1 MSVLA
6 STSVAILFTISTDQW
21 TAINKRIGSVLAI
34 EGITLI
40 ISQDLPG
47 YPDLLLS
54 SKQWVASTFNGL
66 ILNSGAIAGYANTAI
81 TNFTDLNNEVKKIV
95 GNTVPLAVQEQT
107 RAVLGQLL
115 ADTSS
120 IVGNADQ
127 LAKELRI
134 FLTANKVV
142 DAEIAL
148 NKKIL
153 DSFWA
158 PLGIIITNVEAAA
171 GAVTGTW
178 SAILD
183 DLKNTVAS
191 DLNVTLPFIESLD
204 IDAALIS
211 WQDIKSEAA
220 AFPANMSNQ
229 ENYWKSI

>member
-6 STSVAILFTISTDQW
+6 NTSVASLFTISTDQW

-66 ILNSGAIAGYANTAI
+66 ILNSGAIAGYSNTAI
-81 TNFTDLNNEVKKIV
+81 TNFTNLNNEVKKIV
-95 GNTVPLAVQEQT
+95 GNTVPVAVQEQT
-107 RAVLGQLL
+107 RAVLDQLL

-178 SAILD
+178 LAILD

-191 DLNVTLPFIESLD
+191 DLTVTLPFIESLD
-204 IDAALIS
+204 IDAALIA

>member
-1 MSVLA
+1 M
-6 STSVAILFTISTDQW
+6 
-21 TAINKRIGSVLAI
+21 
-34 EGITLI
+34 
-40 ISQDLPG
+40 
-47 YPDLLLS
+47 
-54 SKQWVASTFNGL
+54 
-66 ILNSGAIAGYANTAI
+66 
-81 TNFTDLNNEVKKIV
+81 
-95 GNTVPLAVQEQT
+95 
-107 RAVLGQLL
+107 
-115 ADTSS
+115 
-120 IVGNADQ
+120 
-127 LAKELRI
+127 AKELRI

-178 SAILD
+178 LAILD

-204 IDAALIS
+204 IDAALIA